1 MSIWTPTR
9 IKELDGPLD
18 PKHVATRNQANT
30 TLSYI
35 TAWHAIAEANRI
47 FGFGEWNRETVSM
60 TETSRELVDVKGYN
74 GKPDYKQWRVSYVAK
89 VRVTVDGA
97 IREGTGFGSGMGKPN
112 AIGDAIEGAVKEA
125 ESDAMKR
132 ALMTFG
138 NKFGLALYDKTQAN
152 VRVDDGRLTNA
163 KARPVATAINK
174 DIDGSQTVEEL
185 DAKWKVLENDC
196 LSSLPQ
202 SWEAA
207 AIEKY
212 ETKREALKEA
222 QV

>member
-9 IKELDGPLD
+9 NKDLAGPLD
-18 PKHVATRNQANT
+18 PKHVATRSHSGT

-35 TAWHAIAEANRI
+35 TAWHAIDEANRL

-60 TETSRELVDVKGYN
+60 IETSRDLVMVPGYGN
-74 GKPDYKQWRVSYVAK
+74 KSDYEQWRVSYVAK
-89 VRVTVDGA
+89 VRITIDGTV
-97 IREGTGFGSGMGKPN
+97 REGTGFGSGMGKPH
-112 AIGDAIEGAVKEA
+112 AIGDAIESAVKEA

-152 VRVDDGRLTNA
+152 VRVDDGRLSN
-163 KARPVATAINK
+163 KDARPVAIKIGEDIN
-174 DIDGSQTVEEL
+174 GSQSVEEL
-185 DAKWKVLENDC
+185 DAKWKIIQEDC
-196 LSSLPQ
+196 LDTLPQ
-202 SWEAA
+202 SWEAQV
-207 AIEKY
+207 IEKY
-212 ETKREALKEA
+212 DAKRETLKEM